1 MWIDE
6 SCTIRPEGTFMKVS
20 NNNFDIM
27 LTLKTTFRFHK
38 GNIKL
43 WKTYISYE
51 WAGNHCSIVTV
62 YQMMTYWWK
71 HADHWFL
78 LRELWWEQAV
88 NDRKSQMNILKP
100 MQLYS
105 YKCIEIIQFLYTY
118 ILTVIVELFTVKGSL
133 YSTSFWISARL
144 GDIMHRIKSR
154 QIMKNFI
161 YYNNKWVLHPLVS
174 KSRPIMVFGGGTTC
188 LADQWRTQQCL
199 GKHVRKPSLYLLLHH
214 ILVYWRRNHCIW
226 LTTLAVSY

>member
-1 MWIDE
+1 
-6 SCTIRPEGTFMKVS
+6 
-20 NNNFDIM
+20 
-27 LTLKTTFRFHK
+27 
-38 GNIKL
+38 
-43 WKTYISYE
+43 
-51 WAGNHCSIVTV
+51 
-62 YQMMTYWWK
+62 MTYWWENT
-71 HADHWFL
+71 DHWFL
-78 LRELWWEQAV
+78 LRKLWREQAV
-88 NDRKSQMNILKP
+88 DDS
-100 MQLYS
+100 
-105 YKCIEIIQFLYTY
+105 KCQIIWTPTIKTTIHHTNLFYTY
-118 ILTVIVELFTVKGSL
+118 ILTVIVELLTVKGSL

-144 GDIMHRIKSR
+144 GDIMHIIKSR

-214 ILVYWRRNHCIW
+214 ILVSWRRNHCIW